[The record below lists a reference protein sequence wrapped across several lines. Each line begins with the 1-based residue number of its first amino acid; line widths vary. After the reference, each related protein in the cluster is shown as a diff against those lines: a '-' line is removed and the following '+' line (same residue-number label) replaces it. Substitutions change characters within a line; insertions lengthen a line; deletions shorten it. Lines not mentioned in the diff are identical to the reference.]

1 MENYGVA
8 DLHIHS
14 SVGDGMASV
23 LQILEYVEHKT
34 ELDVIAITDHDEIK
48 GSYQARELVE
58 KGRYRFEVVVGME
71 VTTLHGHLLALF
83 LERPVLS
90 LQRLGETI
98 EAVHAQGGLCIV
110 PHPMSWLT
118 HSIGQTTLDKF
129 AYRDDGNH
137 LDGIEVVNSN
147 LTARISY
154 EKTKRLNGK
163 RYHLAET
170 GGSDA
175 HFLAMIGGGYT
186 LFPGRSAADLRRS
199 LLERTTVAGSSGRV
213 NFSQIGYSQI
223 IRQLIKGNPLVGI
236 PRLFSKSLIRRL
248 RGLSP

>member
-1 MENYGVA
+1 MNRMENYGIA

-14 SVGDGMASV
+14 SASDGMASV
-23 LQILEYVEHKT
+23 PQILEYVERET
-34 ELDVIAITDHDEIK
+34 ELDVIAITDHDEIR
-48 GSYQARELVE
+48 GSYQARELAE

-71 VTTLHGHLLALF
+71 VTTLQGHLLALF

-90 LQRLGETI
+90 FQRLGKTI

-118 HSIGQTTLDKF
+118 RSIGQTTLDKF

-137 LDGIEVVNSN
+137 LDGIEIVNSN
-147 LTARISY
+147 IAARISY
-154 EKTKRLNGK
+154 EKSKRLNGK

-175 HFLAMIGGGYT
+175 HFLVMIGSGYT
-186 LFPGRSAADLRRS
+186 LFPGRSAADLQQS
-199 LLERTTVAGSSGRV
+199 LLERTTVAGSSGQV
-213 NFSQIGYSQI
+213 SLSKIGYGQI
-223 IRQLIKGNPLVGI
+223 FRQLTKRLPLIGI
-236 PRLFSKSLIRRL
+236 SRLLAKAKSRS
-248 RGLSP
+248 GG